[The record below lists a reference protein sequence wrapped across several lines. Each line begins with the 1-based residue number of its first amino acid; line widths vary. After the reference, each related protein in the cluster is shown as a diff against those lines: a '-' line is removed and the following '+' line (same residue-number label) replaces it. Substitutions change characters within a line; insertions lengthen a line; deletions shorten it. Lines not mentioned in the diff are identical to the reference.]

1 MLLNVGRRIT
11 QSEASQGYITRRLFM
26 FIKLGSYIFSSEEI
40 RYVAKFPSGC
50 NVYLKNTKEA
60 VYVTGINDEEYSE
73 FTRKLCCEP
82 EVITFN
88 QPKFTKEFEE
98 EVMSMK
104 LCNRKT
110 CEGCEHIQ
118 TIENP
123 IDVTEPHIF
132 ICKMMNKELLD
143 DMDTLPTPY
152 RFYKSEYHY
161 KEEE

>member
-1 MLLNVGRRIT
+1 
-11 QSEASQGYITRRLFM
+11 M
-26 FIKLGSYIFSSEEI
+26 FIKLGSYIFSSDEI

-60 VYVTGINDEEYSE
+60 VYVTGINDEEYLE

-104 LCNRKT
+104 LCNRKNCFS
-110 CEGCEHIQ
+110 CEYYEFIP
-118 TIENP
+118 NKV
-123 IDVTEPHIF
+123 DNTEPGIHV
-132 ICKMMNKELLD
+132 CKMQKKELLD
-143 DMDTLPTPY
+143 DLYLIPTPY
-152 RFYKSEYHY
+152 NFFTSEYSW